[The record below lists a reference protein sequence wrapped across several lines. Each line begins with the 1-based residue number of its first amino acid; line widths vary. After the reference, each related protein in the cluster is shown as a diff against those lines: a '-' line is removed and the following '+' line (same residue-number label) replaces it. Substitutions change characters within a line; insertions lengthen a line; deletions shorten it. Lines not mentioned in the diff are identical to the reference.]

1 MLKEESQRIRRELLL
16 DFTEEDGMGRS
27 ESEIEHEEDIYSE
40 LREFIK
46 CLKGIYSKKLQDLK
60 DTMDDKS
67 KMWKKEQEEVA
78 EKQLKVISAF
88 YEPSK

>member
-16 DFTEEDGMGRS
+16 DFTEEDGVGKS
-27 ESEIEHEEDIYSE
+27 ENEIEHEEDIYSE

-46 CLKGIYSKKLQDLK
+46 CLKGVYSKKLKELK

-67 KMWKKEQEEVA
+67 KLWKKEQEEFA
-78 EKQLKVISAF
+78 EKQLKVIIAF
-88 YEPSK
+88 Y